1 MSITFRKAERKQ
13 AKLRLALAGPAGS
26 GKTYSALLIAFGLG
40 GRIAVLDTERSSA
53 ELYSHLG
60 DYDVCC
66 LETPFTPQKYIDAI
80 RAAESAGYDVIIID
94 SLSHAWAG
102 PGGVLEIHDAVAA
115 KEKNSWAA
123 WRHVTPLHNELVD
136 TILQS
141 KCHIIATMRS
151 KTEYVQVQDGGKA
164 RVQKV
169 GMAPVQ
175 RDGMEYE
182 FTVFLDLD
190 LTHTAVA
197 TKDRTSMFDGI
208 TFRPSVDTG
217 KKLLAWLKSGTPEKT
232 TQPSGK
238 KPGMQESSGQKE
250 SGRDSSGDGGNDSKT
265 RTFRLVKAEKGN
277 HNGKPLVRVALQDE
291 NNQVVTAWAA
301 NGEVGIAD
309 ISPGTVLEVVLE
321 EKGKGVVVTGFRVV
335 EDARGEVA

>member
-40 GRIAVLDTERSSA
+40 GKIAVIDTERSSA

-66 LETPFTPQKYIDAI
+66 LEPPFTPQKYIDAI

-208 TFRPSVDTG
+208 TFRPNKETG
-217 KKLLAWLKSGTPEKT
+217 KKLLEWLKSGTPEKT

-238 KPGMQESSGQKE
+238 KPGEQKASGKE
-250 SGRDSSGDGGNDSKT
+250 ASRSGDDSNKT

-277 HNGKPLVRVALQDE
+277 HNGKTLVRVALQDE

-301 NGEVGIAD
+301 GEQVGIAD
-309 ISPGTVLEVVLE
+309 IVPGTILEVDLE
-321 EKGKGVVVTGFRVV
+321 EKEKGMIVTGFRVMD
-335 EDARGEVA
+335 DARSDVA